1 MKSIK
6 VPTPRELPS
15 GNWFIQICV
24 NGKRISITE
33 PTEAACIARAMAIKQ
48 ELLDPVDR
56 SRKPSLTKAIDA
68 YIDARSNVL
77 SPSTI
82 RGYRIIQRNRFQ
94 DAMGRPVDAYDD
106 KGWQRIINKEA
117 KLCSS
122 KTLKNAW
129 GFIASVIHEETGK
142 QISVNLPQVVS
153 DTRSFLEPEQIPVF
167 LEAAKGNNFEIAAL
181 LALCSLRSSEISA
194 LTWEH
199 VDLKNGIIH
208 VQGAVVKDE
217 GNKYVRKKENK
228 NTTSR
233 RDVPIMIPR
242 LLDALKEADQSCAS
256 VVPFH
261 PSSVCRGINKICESA
276 GLPKVG
282 THGLRHSFASLAYHL
297 GMPEKIAMQIGGWSN
312 DATMRKIYTHV
323 AKNDVLKYQNAMAS
337 FYEKLEP

>member
-24 NGKRISITE
+24 NGKRISVTE

-48 ELLDPVDR
+48 ELLEPVDR
-56 SRKPSLTKAIDA
+56 ARKQSLTKAIDA

-167 LEAAKGNNFEIAAL
+167 LEAAKGNHFEIAAL

-194 LTWEH
+194 LTWNQ
-199 VDLKNGIIH
+199 VDLQNGIIH
-208 VQGAVVKDE
+208 VQGAVVKNED
-217 GNKYVRKKENK
+217 NKYVRKKENK

-242 LLDALKEADQSCAS
+242 LLDALKEADQSCAA

-297 GMPEKIAMQIGGWSN
+297 GMPEKIAMQIGGWAN

>member
-1 MKSIK
+1 
-6 VPTPRELPS
+6 
-15 GNWFIQICV
+15 
-24 NGKRISITE
+24 
-33 PTEAACIARAMAIKQ
+33 
-48 ELLDPVDR
+48 
-56 SRKPSLTKAIDA
+56 
-68 YIDARSNVL
+68 
-77 SPSTI
+77 
-82 RGYRIIQRNRFQ
+82 
-94 DAMGRPVDAYDD
+94 MGRPVDAYDD

-129 GFIASVIHEETGK
+129 GFISSVIHEETGR

-181 LALCSLRSSEISA
+181 LALCSLRSSEIGA

-208 VQGAVVKDE
+208 VQGAVVKNAD
-217 GNKYVRKKENK
+217 NKYVRKKENK

-242 LLDALKEADQSCAS
+242 LLDALREADHSCAA

-276 GLPKVG
+276 NLPKVG

-297 GMPEKIAMQIGGWSN
+297 GMPEKIAMQIGGWAN

>member
-6 VPTPRELPS
+6 VPTPRKLPS

-24 NGKRISITE
+24 NGKRISVTE
-33 PTEAACIARAMAIKQ
+33 PTEQACIARAMAIKQ
-48 ELLDPVDR
+48 ELLEPVDR
-56 SRKPSLTKAIDA
+56 SRKQSLTKAIDA

-82 RGYRIIQRNRFQ
+82 RGYRTIQRNRFQ
-94 DAMGRPVDAYDD
+94 AAMERPVDAYDE
-106 KGWQRIINKEA
+106 KGWQRLVNQEA
-117 KLCSS
+117 KLCAS

-129 GFIASVIHEETGK
+129 GFIASVVHEETGK
-142 QISVNLPQVVS
+142 EMSVNLPQVIS
-153 DTRSFLEPEQIPVF
+153 ETREYLEPEQIPTF
-167 LEAAKGNNFEIAAL
+167 IEAAKGSKYEIAAL
-181 LALCSLRSSEISA
+181 LALSSLRASELIA
-194 LTWEH
+194 LTWDQI
-199 VDLKNGIIH
+199 DLKNGLIH
-208 VQGAVVKDE
+208 VQGTIVPNED
-217 GNKYVRKKENK
+217 NKYVRKKENK
-228 NTTSR
+228 NVTSR

-242 LLDALKEADQSCAS
+242 LLDALQKADQSRAS

-297 GMPEKIAMQIGGWSN
+297 GMPEKIAMQIGGWAN

-323 AKNDVLKYQNAMAS
+323 AKNDVLKYQNAMAA
-337 FYEKLEP
+337 FYGNLDQ

>member
-48 ELLDPVDR
+48 ELLDPVNR

-129 GFIASVIHEETGK
+129 GFISSVIHEETGR

-208 VQGAVVKDE
+208 VQGAVVKNAD
-217 GNKYVRKKENK
+217 NKYVRKKENK

-242 LLDALKEADQSCAS
+242 LLDALREADHSCAA

-276 GLPKVG
+276 NLPKVG

-297 GMPEKIAMQIGGWSN
+297 GMPEKIAMQIGGWAN

>member
-6 VPTPRELPS
+6 VPTPRKLPS

-24 NGKRISITE
+24 NGKRISVTE

-129 GFIASVIHEETGK
+129 GFISSVIHEETGR